1 MLLQTSKAN
10 SLPFFV
16 CNISLISSGMKIYL
30 TLIFLLVPITF
41 AHAYS
46 SYGNY
51 ELEALNDKLD
61 YMNSCLRSSDTEWN
75 WSRCECK
82 EGYSEVY
89 KNEEN
94 NSAPI
99 CWKWKYPIL
108 LLSINRDIGVALLY
122 DKTAWIDYI
131 WRIWTCSEKIKVT
144 SRENNYL
151 WYHLVTPIN
160 RSILYPD
167 YTSYLT
173 SFGLGNCKIMEMKGV
188 EHGALNRTG
197 LWIARRVRNDLIL
210 YFRKNKV
217 TEREGKIQVIKSQ
230 IENVNSIQA
239 SEKDLNQIYLLEYF
253 KAAYQTELGKL
264 EKSK

>member
-1 MLLQTSKAN
+1 
-10 SLPFFV
+10 
-16 CNISLISSGMKIYL
+16 MKIYL
-30 TLIFLLVPITF
+30 IFAFLFIPTAF
-41 AHAYS
+41 THAYS

-61 YMNSCLRSSDTEWN
+61 YMNSCLRGSDTEWN

-89 KNEEN
+89 ENEDS

-108 LLSINRDIGVALLY
+108 LLSINRDIGIALLY

-151 WYHLVTPIN
+151 WYHLVMPIN
-160 RSILYPD
+160 QSILYPD
-167 YTSYLT
+167 HTSYLT
-173 SFGLGNCKIMEMKGV
+173 SFGLGNCKIMEMKEV
-188 EHGALNRTG
+188 EHGVLNRTG
-197 LWIARRVRNDLIL
+197 LSIARRVKNDLII

-217 TEREGKIQVIKSQ
+217 TAKEGKIQVIKSQ
-230 IENVNSIQA
+230 IVNVNSIQA

-253 KAAYQTELGKL
+253 KTAYQAELKKL
-264 EKSK
+264 EQSK